1 MDFMKNLIPIALA
14 SFLAAAGCTDKGN
27 QDSGVRKLFDDVGF
41 CSTKDQIEKVIQVSE
56 DLEEEKAGETAQTG
70 GGTVSVGALCPHD
83 DHLYAGRVYIHVLPQ
98 IAKAGTIVIFGV
110 THKKA
115 RELLGNPRGIV
126 ILDDFDAWQAPGGPV
141 PVDKKLREA
150 IRSNLDRKLWIT
162 SREGHASE
170 HSIEAML
177 PFLQHYNPGVRIVPV
192 MVTQTTFE
200 QADRVSDELSGII
213 ERYAREKGLKLG
225 QDLTMLISSDSV
237 HYGPDFEYSPFGLDE
252 AAHEKGMKQDMEIG
266 RNFLSGALNRDK
278 IRKFTDKVWGQGI
291 PWCGRFS
298 IPVGLLTLLKTAR
311 ALAGKPVAGLPK
323 KYSDSYSLG
332 VLPIVKQGIGT
343 TAPFSQK
350 HWVGY
355 WGISYE
361 IPAK

>member
-1 MDFMKNLIPIALA
+1 MLFMKNIISLVFA
-14 SFLAAAGCTDKGN
+14 SLLAAAGCADKGK

-41 CSTKDQIEKVIQVSE
+41 CSTKEQIEKVIQVSE
-56 DLEEEKAGETAQTG
+56 DLEEEKAGETAETG
-70 GGTVSVGALCPHD
+70 GGAVPVGAICPHD

-115 RELLGNPRGIV
+115 RELLGNPKGIV
-126 ILDDFDAWQAPGGPV
+126 ILDDFDAWQAPGGPI

-150 IRSNLDRKLWIT
+150 IRNNLDRKLWIT

-200 QADRVSDELSGII
+200 QADRVSDALAGII
-213 ERYAREKGLKLG
+213 DRYARKNGLKLG
-225 QDLTMLISSDSV
+225 EDLAMLISSDSV
-237 HYGPDFEYSPFGLDE
+237 HYGPDFEYSPFGQDE
-252 AAHEKGMKQDMEIG
+252 AAHEKGTKQDIEIG
-266 RNFLSGALNRDK
+266 RSLLSGALDK
-278 IRKFTDKVWGQGI
+278 DKVKKFTDKVWGESI

-298 IPVGLLTLLKTAR
+298 IPLGLLTLMKTAR
-311 ALAGKPVAGLPK
+311 LLAVKSVTGLPK

-343 TAPFSQK
+343 TAPFSLK

-361 IPAK
+361 IPSK